1 MAPRL
6 APRPAS
12 ALALLLSTAAAAQ
25 ELSPQQL
32 PSPEAS
38 PTLSPAPTPIATPAP
53 VPTPSPTPTI
63 GLDGGERLPP
73 IVVPSPR
80 PATPAPAPRPR
91 VPPAAAA
98 SPTIEPE
105 PAPTPSDKKLPP
117 IETIILPQPRA
128 SVLPWRW
135 LGGGAGLLT
144 LALVWLIARRR
155 HEEPG
160 ETDAA
165 VDEVTEATQD
175 VLDTASP
182 LPMAGFA
189 RLMVDLRPMRAG
201 LNLISATAECEMT
214 ITNSGAAPATDVRAS
229 VFLTSAH
236 DGQAA
241 QFADFYADATARPA
255 IPPFALAPG
264 EERRFRAV
272 TALPH
277 DAIHALE
284 AAGRPMF
291 VPLVAVAARYHD
303 GDKARRV
310 GRAFALGIERSGSA
324 KLAPLWL
331 DGPARSYEGVAARAY
346 GEAVEG

>member
-25 ELSPQQL
+25 EPSPQQL

-53 VPTPSPTPTI
+53 SPTPTI
-63 GLDGGERLPP
+63 GLDGGERSPP

-91 VPPAAAA
+91 VTPAAAA
-98 SPTIEPE
+98 SPTIEPD

-117 IETIILPQPRA
+117 IETVILPQPRA
-128 SVLPWRW
+128 SVLPWPW

-155 HEEPG
+155 HEAPE

-165 VDEVTEATQD
+165 ADEVKEATPD

-189 RLMVDLRPMRAG
+189 RLTVDLRPMRAG

-214 ITNSGAAPATDVRAS
+214 ITNSGGATATDVRAS

-236 DGQAA
+236 DGQDAE
-241 QFADFYADATARPA
+241 FADFYADSTARPA
-255 IPPFALAPG
+255 ISPFALAPG
-264 EERRFRAV
+264 ETRCFRAV
-272 TALPH
+272 MALPH